1 MTSDEFAALADFS
14 IEALTEV
21 VDADWT
27 TRAGVLEWSCW
38 RTVDHMVDCLF
49 SYALQ
54 IGARAE
60 SGFLPFEELHATAEA
75 TPRDLVA
82 GLRSV
87 TALLVAV
94 VRDSPGTVTASDGVL
109 DLSLSDWCARAAYEL
124 VLHTND
130 VVWGLGTD
138 LDPPL
143 DLCRAILESDA
154 LWMLNREHAKE
165 ESTPWTALLSGSG
178 RPAGRTKN

>member
-14 IEALTEV
+14 IDALNEV
-21 VDADWT
+21 VEADWT
-27 TRAGVLEWSCW
+27 TRAGALDWSCW

-49 SYALQ
+49 SYAMQ
-54 IGARAE
+54 IGAREE
-60 SGFLPFEELHATAEA
+60 SGYLPFEELHAKPDA
-75 TPRDLVA
+75 TPLDLVA

-87 TALLVAV
+87 TALLVAI

-124 VLHTND
+124 VLHTHD
-130 VVWGLGTD
+130 VVLGLGRD

-143 DLCRAILESDA
+143 ELCTVILESDA
-154 LWMLNREHAKE
+154 LWMLDREQAKGG
-165 ESTPWTALLSGSG
+165 SDPWAALLLGSG
-178 RPAGRTKN
+178 RP

>member
-14 IEALTEV
+14 IDALAEV

-27 TRAGVLEWSCW
+27 TQAGVLEWSRW
-38 RTVDHMVDCLF
+38 RTVDHMVDCIF

-54 IGARAE
+54 IGARAQ
-60 SGFLPFEELHATAEA
+60 SGYLPFEELHAKPEA
-75 TPRDLVA
+75 TPLALVA

-87 TALLVAV
+87 TALFVAV

-124 VLHTND
+124 VLHTHD
-130 VVWGLGTD
+130 AVWGLGAE

-143 DLCRAILESDA
+143 ELCRVILESDA
-154 LWMLNREHAKE
+154 LWMLDRGQSNAGAD
-165 ESTPWTALLSGSG
+165 PWAALLLGSG
-178 RPAGRTKN
+178 RPETLPD

>member
-14 IEALTEV
+14 IDALTQV

-49 SYALQ
+49 SYAMQ
-54 IGARAE
+54 IGARAQF
-60 SGFLPFEELHATAEA
+60 GFLPFEELHAKPDAA
-75 TPRDLVA
+75 PLDLVA

-94 VRDSPGTVTASDGVL
+94 VRDSPGTVTASDGVFE
-109 DLSLSDWCARAAYEL
+109 LSLSDWCARAAYEL
-124 VLHTND
+124 ILHTHD
-130 VVWGLGTD
+130 VVCGLGRE

-143 DLCRAILESDA
+143 ELCRVILESDA
-154 LWMLNREHAKE
+154 LWMLDSEQAK
-165 ESTPWTALLSGSG
+165 SGSDPWAALLLGSG
-178 RPAGRTKN
+178 RPETLQE

>member
-1 MTSDEFAALADFS
+1 MTSDEFAALANVS
-14 IEALTEV
+14 IDALTEV

-27 TRAGVLEWSCW
+27 ARAGVLEWSCW

-54 IGARAE
+54 IGARAP
-60 SGFLPFEELHATAEA
+60 SGYLPFEELHAKPEA
-75 TPRDLVA
+75 TPLDLVA

-94 VRDSPGTVTASDGVL
+94 VRDSPGTVTASDGAL
-109 DLSLSDWCARAAYEL
+109 ELGLSDWCARAAYEL
-124 VLHTND
+124 VLHTHD
-130 VVWGLGTD
+130 VVSGLGRD

-143 DLCRAILESDA
+143 ELCRVILESDA
-154 LWMLNREHAKE
+154 LWMLDREQARRG
-165 ESTPWTALLSGSG
+165 SDPWASLLFGSG
-178 RPAGRTKN
+178 RPGVLPA

>member
-1 MTSDEFAALADFS
+1 MTSDEFAALADVS
-14 IEALTEV
+14 IDALTEV

-27 TRAGVLEWSCW
+27 TRAGALERSCW

-49 SYALQ
+49 SYTMQ
-54 IGARAE
+54 IGPRAQ
-60 SGFLPFEELHATAEA
+60 SGYLPFEELHAKPEA
-75 TPRDLVA
+75 TPPDLVA

-109 DLSLSDWCARAAYEL
+109 ELSLSDWCARAAYEL
-124 VLHTND
+124 VLHTHD
-130 VVWGLGTD
+130 VVAGLGGD

-143 DLCRAILESDA
+143 ELCRVILESDA
-154 LWMLNREHAKE
+154 LD
-165 ESTPWTALLSGSG
+165 
-178 RPAGRTKN
+178 AGQ

>member
-14 IEALTEV
+14 IDALTEV

-54 IGARAE
+54 IGARAP
-60 SGFLPFEELHATAEA
+60 SGYLPFEELHAKPEA
-75 TPRDLVA
+75 TPLDLVA

-94 VRDSPGTVTASDGVL
+94 VRDSPGTVTASDGAL
-109 DLSLSDWCARAAYEL
+109 ELGLSDWCARAAYEL
-124 VLHTND
+124 VLHTHD
-130 VVWGLGTD
+130 VVSGLGRD

-143 DLCRAILESDA
+143 ELCRVILESDA
-154 LWMLNREHAKE
+154 LWMLDREQARRG
-165 ESTPWTALLSGSG
+165 SDPWASLLFGSG
-178 RPAGRTKN
+178 RPGVLPA